1 MSAAWRAPGR
11 VPEPRVVD
19 GTFWHQGPVR
29 LAADHLV
36 HPARYAA
43 RFRKPGGPGTWY
55 ASSSE
60 AAAWAEL
67 ARHAPDLPLTDLRP
81 RRVCKVRVRA
91 LPVVDLLDVE
101 APAVLGLGA
110 PALISD
116 EADDLAVLADMA
128 AWAHAEGFG
137 GILTPS
143 AALIAAIT
151 LVVFS
156 SGMHAVAVES
166 ERIAD
171 PPA

>member
-11 VPEPRVVD
+11 VPAPLALD

-67 ARHAPDLPLTDLRP
+67 ARHAPDLPLADLRP
-81 RRVCKVRVRA
+81 RRVCKVRARG
-91 LPVVDLLDVE
+91 LPVLDLVDVE
-101 APAVLGLGA
+101 TLALLELGA
-110 PALISD
+110 AALVSD
-116 EADDLAVLADMA
+116 EPDDLAALADTA
-128 AWAHAEGFG
+128 AWAHTHGFG

-143 AALIAAIT
+143 ATLAAAIT
-151 LVVFS
+151 LVVFPA
-156 SGMHAVAVES
+156 GMAALVVES